1 MRKSEA
7 APTLLRMPLKKGE
20 KIEKLLLSHVI
31 VNVMPT
37 FFQALDRETTDL
49 NLKQIGDLTF
59 HLIFHRLTV
68 KCRFVA

>member
-31 VNVMPT
+31 VMPT